1 MAEVKRVVCLADSR
15 KDRHR
20 CVAGIEIADGR
31 QVGWIRLV
39 TKHENGVV
47 YERERR
53 YEDGTE
59 PRVLDIMDVPLL
71 ESRSMDWQPENWL
84 LDTALPWRKVGHLDW
99 KDLRELTDAAEPLW
113 IDTDGETGCPSDRV
127 RVSEGSGVP
136 NSLRLIYLER
146 LTLYV
151 AVEYSKLKTR
161 GILEHAGARYS
172 LVVTDPRYESAY
184 QRQGEGRYEVGESF
198 VTVSLGEP
206 FKGDCY
212 KLIAAIIEPTGPP
225 PVG

>member
-1 MAEVKRVVCLADSR
+1 
-15 KDRHR
+15 
-20 CVAGIEIADGR
+20 
-31 QVGWIRLV
+31 
-39 TKHENGVV
+39 
-47 YERERR
+47 
-53 YEDGTE
+53 
-59 PRVLDIMDVPLL
+59 
-71 ESRSMDWQPENWL
+71 
-84 LDTALPWRKVGHLDW
+84 
-99 KDLRELTDAAEPLW
+99 
-113 IDTDGETGCPSDRV
+113 
-127 RVSEGSGVP
+127 
-136 NSLRLIYLER
+136 
-146 LTLYV
+146 LYV